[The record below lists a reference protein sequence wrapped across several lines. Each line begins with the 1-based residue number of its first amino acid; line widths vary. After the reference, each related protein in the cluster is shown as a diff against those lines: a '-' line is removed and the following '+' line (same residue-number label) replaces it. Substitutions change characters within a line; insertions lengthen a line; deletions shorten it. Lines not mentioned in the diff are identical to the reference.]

1 MRPEFPAS
9 GGQGASGEQL
19 HVVIGLASML
29 EVHGG
34 PSRSVPALAQA
45 LQGRGIQVS
54 LTVANDPPRGLMH
67 YAARLAQ
74 NLRVMPRALLHDQG
88 IWMATSHVAA
98 SVAHRAQVPFMVSP
112 RGMLEPW
119 ALRHRRLKK
128 QVAWMLYQRR
138 DLKRAALIHVT
149 SEAEAQHVRQL
160 GLNQPIAVIPNGV
173 DSPAELPPRTRHV
186 PKRILFLSRLHPV
199 KGLPL
204 LIEAWRRT
212 QPVGWELIVAGRG
225 EERYERELKTQVYAA
240 GLQETIRFVGAASE
254 TEKWGF
260 YRSAEVFV
268 LPTLSEN
275 FGLVVAE
282 ALAAG
287 VPVITTT
294 AAPWQA
300 LVLHRC
306 GWWVKP
312 EVDALVTALS
322 EATSL
327 TTAAR
332 GEMGDNG
339 QAFVNAHLS
348 WDHVAIKMAQVY
360 TWILDGGDM
369 PHDIYDG

>member
-1 MRPEFPAS
+1 
-9 GGQGASGEQL
+9 
-19 HVVIGLASML
+19 
-29 EVHGG
+29 
-34 PSRSVPALAQA
+34 
-45 LQGRGIQVS
+45 
-54 LTVANDPPRGLMH
+54 
-67 YAARLAQ
+67 
-74 NLRVMPRALLHDQG
+74 
-88 IWMATSHVAA
+88 
-98 SVAHRAQVPFMVSP
+98 
-112 RGMLEPW
+112 
-119 ALRHRRLKK
+119 
-128 QVAWMLYQRR
+128 MLYQRR